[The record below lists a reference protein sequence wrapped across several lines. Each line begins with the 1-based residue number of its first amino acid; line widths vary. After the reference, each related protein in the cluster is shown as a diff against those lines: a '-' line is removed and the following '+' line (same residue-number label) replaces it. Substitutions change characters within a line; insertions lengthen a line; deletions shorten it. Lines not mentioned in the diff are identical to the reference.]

1 MVQHG
6 SEIPEGQAAV
16 GGRAAQE
23 QPPGGRARAAGSV
36 REMGSNRSPHPAHA
50 GPPGGPSHR
59 RWLGASWVKE
69 WTLRTH
75 RLWWKVSARS
85 CSRRPESCKRKSLG
99 GGEGGASSE
108 PILDKLPALVS
119 GPKALRSHRTAPSL
133 QAAATRGPRPGR
145 SSSHTARDMYL
156 QTRHRP
162 AVRGSLGAAAR
173 GQPCGTAAHAP
184 ASRCAHHLV
193 SGSTL
198 TIRCRLRCRSQYS
211 SSRWDERCMTWQ
223 ARRLG
228 VLGSGVTMMLK
239 QCISARPPADTT

>member
-1 MVQHG
+1 M
-6 SEIPEGQAAV
+6 
-16 GGRAAQE
+16 
-23 QPPGGRARAAGSV
+23 
-36 REMGSNRSPHPAHA
+36 
-50 GPPGGPSHR
+50 
-59 RWLGASWVKE
+59 
-69 WTLRTH
+69 RTH

-99 GGEGGASSE
+99 GGGWPSSE
-108 PILDKLPALVS
+108 PIPDSLPALTS
-119 GPKALRSHRTAPSL
+119 WPKALRSHLTAPSL

-156 QTRHRP
+156 QRQHRQ
-162 AVRGSLGAAAR
+162 AIRGGL
-173 GQPCGTAAHAP
+173 GTAAGGLPSGPPLCAP
-184 ASRCAHHLV
+184 ASQCAHHLV

-198 TIRCRLRCRSQYS
+198 TIRCRLRWRSQYS

-228 VLGSGVTMMLK
+228 VPGSGVTMRLK